1 MMTTRVCALLAA
13 LLSIALPV
21 LAADEIWVL
30 RIDDEIGSGTVTY
43 LRQGLNQAEAAE
55 ATLLVLVLS
64 TPGGLLDSGVAARDI
79 LLDATVPTLAFVNRE
94 ALSAGALLAI
104 ACDRIVF
111 APGGVLGAATPVV
124 FNGNEMR
131 EAPEKVISATRK
143 VFRATAEIHGRPP
156 EVAEAMVDRD
166 VIVPDLIDA
175 GKLLTLTAEEAA
187 RWGYSDGAAD
197 SLEGWLEAAGHGSA
211 TIVEFEPR
219 WVDGLIE
226 TLTSPTVAGL
236 LITVGLVGLIVE
248 MLVPGFGIAG
258 LIGIASLGAFFWSH
272 VLVGLAGWESIG
284 FLLAGL
290 IAVLL
295 EIFAFTAVDF
305 GLAGLLG
312 LVLMGLG
319 FYTAMLGPLASSAQA
334 AQAIVIVVVG
344 LLVSIVAIVVLLTK
358 LPTTRLRLGGV
369 ILSTAITGGA
379 FSRGRAA
386 QTGKPWVGRRGVAV
400 TDLHP
405 VGAGD
410 FHGERTDVVCEEG
423 FLPKGTPIVVIKDE
437 GYRKVVRKE
446 SVPEEG

>member
-1 MMTTRVCALLAA
+1 MKPRICALLAA
-13 LLSIALPV
+13 LLVITLSV
-21 LAADEIWVL
+21 MAADDIWVL

-43 LRQGLNQAEAAE
+43 LRQGLNQAEATKA
-55 ATLLVLVLS
+55 ALVIIVLS
-64 TPGGLLDSGVAARDI
+64 TPGGLLDSGMAARNI
-79 LLDATVPTLAFVNRE
+79 LLDTTVPTVAFVNRE

-104 ACDRIVF
+104 ACDQIIF

-124 FNGNEMR
+124 VNGDEMR

-143 VFRATAEIHGRPP
+143 VFRSTAELHGRPP

-166 VIVPDLIDA
+166 VVIPDLIDA
-175 GKLLTLTAEEAA
+175 GKLLTLTALEAA
-187 RWGYSDGAAD
+187 HWGYSDGTAD
-197 SLEGWLEAAGHGSA
+197 SIEGWLESVGHGTA
-211 TIVEFEPR
+211 TVAEYEPR
-219 WVDGLIE
+219 WVDKVIN
-226 TLTSPTVAGL
+226 TLTSPMVAGL
-236 LITVGLVGLIVE
+236 LITVGLIGLIVE
-248 MLVPGFGIAG
+248 MLVPSFGIPG
-258 LIGIASLGAFFWSH
+258 LIGIACLGAFFWSH
-272 VLVGLAGWESIG
+272 VLVGLAGWESIS

-334 AQAIVIVVVG
+334 AQAIIIVVVG
-344 LLVSIVAIVVLLTK
+344 LLSSIIAIVVLLTK

-369 ILSTAITGGA
+369 ILSTTITGRA
-379 FSRGRAA
+379 FSRDRAA
-386 QTGKPWVGRRGVAV
+386 QTTKLWMERRGVAA

-410 FHGERTDVVCEEG
+410 FDGERTDVVCEEG

-446 SVPEEG
+446 RFTEE